1 MITNTVSLRRARL
14 YAGIAITAGQVPYLA
29 GPPGIGKSAIAKN
42 MADEINYQLI
52 DYRFST
58 GTPEDQTGLPV
69 KTIQNGKER
78 AVFLPFND
86 LFPTEDTPLPP
97 GKDGWLLFLDELSNA
112 PKHMQAA
119 AYKVILDR
127 MVGDK
132 RLHPNVVLM
141 AAGNRIEDRA
151 AAVQLGSAL
160 NSRMIMLEVFPELQ
174 EWLED
179 VALPNRYD
187 PRIVAFLSNYPEMLM
202 NFDPARDRGTFAC
215 PRTWSFMDSILKVDG
230 VDVVDEHLALFS
242 GTVGATA
249 APQFLNFITVFT
261 RLPSLAEIVDKPL
274 TAPIGTDSATNWAI
288 ASMLLDKVTQDNA
301 NALLTYA
308 SRLPATFMIFFGK
321 AARLQN
327 PWLDTT
333 TAWPA
338 FAGELAQR
346 MIPR

>member
-1 MITNTVSLRRARL
+1 MITDTVSLRRARL
-14 YAGIAITAGQVPYLA
+14 YAGIAITAGLVPYLA
-29 GPPGIGKSAIAKN
+29 GPPGIGKSSIAKS
-42 MADEINYQLI
+42 MAEEINYQLI

-69 KTIQNGKER
+69 KTIQGGKER

-86 LFPTEDTPLPP
+86 IFPTEDTPLPP

-112 PKHMQAA
+112 PKHMQASA
-119 AYKVILDR
+119 FKVILDR

-160 NSRMIMLEVFPELQ
+160 NSRMIMLNVFPQLE

-202 NFDPARDRGTFAC
+202 NFDPTRDRGTFAC
-215 PRTWSFMDSILKVDG
+215 PRTWSFMDGILKVDG
-230 VDVVDEHLALFS
+230 VELTGEHLALYA

-249 APQFLNFITVFT
+249 APQFVNFVTVFT
-261 RLPSLAEIVDKPL
+261 KLPSLKEIVDNPA
-274 TAPIGTDSATNWAI
+274 TVPVGTDSASNWAI
-288 ASMLLDKVTQDNA
+288 ATMLLDKLTQNNA
-301 NALLTYA
+301 DALLTYA
-308 SRLPATFMIFFGK
+308 KRLPATFMIFFGK
-321 AARLQN
+321 SARLQN
-327 PWLDTT
+327 PWLDSTA
-333 TAWPA
+333 AWPA